1 MLEKTLLITNET
13 GIHARPAAALVK
25 HAMRFESDIHIH
37 RGGNQYDAKSIMN
50 VMSMGVRQG
59 EEIRLVVKGPD
70 EALAFEELVELI
82 ENNFKEA

>member
-13 GIHARPAAALVK
+13 GIHARPAAVLVK
-25 HAMRFESDIHIH
+25 HAMRFESDINIY
-37 RGGNQYDAKSIMN
+37 RGGNEYDAKSIMN

-59 EEIRLVVKGPD
+59 EEIHLVIKGPD
-70 EALAFEELVELI
+70 ESQAFEEMVQLI